1 VVEAQN
7 EAGVAVAAGGM
18 TAVCAAI
25 AGMCREQALRAPWS
39 ELEAEDGRIADS
51 GDDRIET
58 ADYQTFDAID
68 EVPFPVASPNR
79 SASIVE
85 AQPGVLA
92 PSGREALPS
101 PPDMEDAFAT
111 FTRILED
118 ALMAAGGS
126 PQGALLLR
134 ALLGELRLEGR
145 SVPRAAEEALIAGK
159 HATMGIRGL
168 TRTPE
173 LVARVVA
180 WQSFLRGETDEVGA
194 SVTQMLDE
202 WAADLVSRVMGEPGR
217 APAVKRELRSRGV
230 AAFGLVA
237 DAA

>member
-1 VVEAQN
+1 
-7 EAGVAVAAGGM
+7 M

-25 AGMCREQALRAPWS
+25 AGMCRDEALRAPWS
-39 ELEAEDGRIADS
+39 ELEAEDGRIAD
-51 GDDRIET
+51 GADDRVET
-58 ADYQTFDAID
+58 ADDLAFDAVD
-68 EVPFPVASPNR
+68 EVPFPVASPDR

-85 AQPGVLA
+85 AQHGVLA
-92 PSGREALPS
+92 RSGPETLP
-101 PPDMEDAFAT
+101 PPAADAEDAFAT

-118 ALMAAGGS
+118 VLMAAGGS

-134 ALLGELRLEGR
+134 ALLGESRLEGR
-145 SVPRAAEEALIAGK
+145 SVPPAAEEALIAGK
-159 HATMGIRGL
+159 HATVGVRGL

-173 LVARVVA
+173 LGAQVVA

-194 SVTQMLDE
+194 SATQMLDE
-202 WAADLVSRVMGEPGR
+202 WAAGLVSRVMGEPSR
-217 APAVKRELRSRGV
+217 APAIKRELRSRGV